1 MYNFIVLGL
10 VPGTDIRISFQAWVI
25 FSMAFWA
32 GFIIARLQM
41 KQRAYFVRLNHVQH
55 MRIHASQLHQRAI

>member
-41 KQRAYFVRLNHVQH
+41 KQRAHFAKLTQVQH
-55 MRIHASQLHQRAI
+55 MRVHASQLHQRAI